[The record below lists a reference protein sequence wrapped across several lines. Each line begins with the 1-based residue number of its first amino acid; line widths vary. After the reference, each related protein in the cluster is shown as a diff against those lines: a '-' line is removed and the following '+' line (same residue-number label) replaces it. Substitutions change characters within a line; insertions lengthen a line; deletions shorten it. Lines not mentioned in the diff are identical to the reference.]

1 MTRQDVLD
9 LLKKHAAEIRQ
20 RFGVRRLA
28 VFGSVARDAARDTS
42 DVDVLVEFEGR
53 AGFDRF
59 MDLKFRLE
67 EILGSRIDLVTRNA
81 LRPRLR
87 ARIEGEAV
95 DVA

>member
-1 MTRQDVLD
+1 MTRQDVLAH
-9 LLKKHAAEIRQ
+9 LEKHAAEIRR

-28 VFGSVARDAARDTS
+28 IFGSVARDAAGETS

-59 MDLKFRLE
+59 MDLKFHLE
-67 EILGSRIDLVTRNA
+67 DTLGSRIDLVTRNA
-81 LRPRLR
+81 LRPSLR
-87 ARIEGEAV
+87 ARIEAEAV